1 MAYLSFYNLAL
12 QVNVVRFVN
21 VAHEENRLSVV
32 APQWRKKV
40 VVVIGALG
48 VALGAFGA
56 HALKGT
62 LEETGSIDIW
72 KTAVFYHLIHALV
85 LLVITFSL
93 KKFNHPSWFC
103 FVGGILFF
111 SGSLYLLAL
120 YQLSYLGPVTPL
132 GGLMLICGWLFLLRS

>member
-1 MAYLSFYNLAL
+1 MAYFSFYDLDL
-12 QVNVVRFVN
+12 QLIMVRFVD
-21 VAHEENRLSVV
+21 VSDEENTLSVV
-32 APQWRKKV
+32 ALQWRKKIV
-40 VVVIGALG
+40 VGIGALG

-56 HALKGT
+56 HALKAV
-62 LEETGSIDIW
+62 LEGNGNIDIW

-85 LLVITFSL
+85 LFVITFSL
-93 KKFNHPSWFC
+93 KKFNHLSWFC

-132 GGLMLICGWLFLLRS
+132 GGLMLICGWLFLIRS

>member
-1 MAYLSFYNLAL
+1 M
-12 QVNVVRFVN
+12 NVVRFVN

-62 LEETGSIDIW
+62 LEENGSIDIW
-72 KTAVFYHLIHALV
+72 KTAVFYQIAD
-85 LLVITFSL
+85 S
-93 KKFNHPSWFC
+93 
-103 FVGGILFF
+103 
-111 SGSLYLLAL
+111 
-120 YQLSYLGPVTPL
+120 
-132 GGLMLICGWLFLLRS
+132 